1 MLDKENRLKAA
12 RLIQEFRQG
21 SITNYEFADAFPR
34 SNDKAI
40 QAISSM
46 LWFSYDDVR
55 EHRLTGK
62 RSLTAEGEML
72 VDRCI
77 LFLNTNLEYTGKTN
91 FIDFLAP
98 VKKLYRWATRNRE
111 PLMSPHWPFDSEAQ
125 LTDHERL
132 SK

>member
-21 SITNYEFADAFPR
+21 YITNYQFVDAFPR
-34 SNDKAI
+34 SEDKAI

-62 RSLTAEGEML
+62 RALTAEGEML
-72 VDRCI
+72 IDRCI

-91 FIDFLAP
+91 FVDFLAP
-98 VKKLYRWATRNRE
+98 MKKLYRWGTRNRE
-111 PLMSPHWPFDSEAQ
+111 PLIASHWPFDSQGQ
-125 LTDHERL
+125 LADHNRL